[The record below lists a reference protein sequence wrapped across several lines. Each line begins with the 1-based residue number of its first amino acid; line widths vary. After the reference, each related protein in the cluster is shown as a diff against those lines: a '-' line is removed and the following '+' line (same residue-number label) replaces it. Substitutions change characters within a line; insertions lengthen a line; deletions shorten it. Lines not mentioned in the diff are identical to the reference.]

1 MKLRQSA
8 PGALKG
14 RVSANSEMDLPPG
27 PDPIRGHYPYHSFVK
42 LACDWEPRSWGK
54 PRALYSAWYS
64 WQNHQNQWGGI
75 SSKACLTSAGSAFVS
90 NVKLRSG
97 AFIVQ
102 LISGTQQRT
111 HD

>member
-1 MKLRQSA
+1 MKLHQSA

-64 WQNHQNQWGGI
+64 WQIHQNQWGE
-75 SSKACLTSAGSAFVS
+75 SPAKHV
-90 NVKLRSG
+90 
-97 AFIVQ
+97 
-102 LISGTQQRT
+102 
-111 HD
+111 